1 MADQIDF
8 QSLSLGMRR
17 MGWIRFWTQTVLGT
31 VSAGILLFYQVGG
44 NLEKGLLDAAGLS
57 GGLGITTLSFFILL
71 YSLWHGWLI
80 VKKGRA
86 LNSSARPSRGETSQ
100 LLKRGVFVD
109 LLGLVFS
116 VIGYQAL
123 AGALTIQAAT
133 QVPGFFGGPMM
144 VGANNQSAISM
155 GITSIEM
162 LSMLSNTQ
170 VLMAHLIGLIFSLW
184 LLQRIYRTR

>member
-8 QSLSLGMRR
+8 QSLSFGMRR
-17 MGWIRFWTQTVLGT
+17 MGWIRFWIQTVLGT

-44 NLEKGLLDAAGLS
+44 NLEKGVLDAAGLS

-100 LLKRGVFVD
+100 LLKRGVIVD
-109 LLGLVFS
+109 LIGLVFS

-133 QVPGFFGGPMM
+133 QVPGFFAGPMM
-144 VGANNQSAISM
+144 VGGNNQSAISM

-170 VLMAHLIGLIFSLW
+170 VLMAHVVGLIFSLW